1 MHPFERLFM
10 RIGLSDSW
18 YLNKSTFFIEM
29 QEIAEILRFSTKA
42 SICFIDELGSGTST
56 GKNYF
61 VC

>member
-42 SICFIDELGSGTST
+42 SICFIDELGSGILY
-56 GKNYF
+56 NL
-61 VC
+61 